1 MNATPRR
8 SIRARRTADDR
19 GAALVEFALVFP
31 FLALIL
37 FGIIEFGLAM
47 NDYQSLRQAAREGAR
62 EAVVGNFSGGRTDC
76 ALEPTPAQQL
86 VCLTKAR
93 AGTDDMAVRVA
104 VTEGGEAGEYGSVA
118 VCVAKRL
125 SSYTGLMQ
133 PFINGR
139 VLSSSIE
146 MRIEREIELSDF
158 AETPPAGTTWE
169 QLCR

>member
-8 SIRARRTADDR
+8 PIRRCRTADDR
-19 GAALVEFALVFP
+19 GAALVEFALIFP

-62 EAVVGNFSGGRTDC
+62 EAVVGNYSGGRSDC

-93 AGTDDMAVRVA
+93 AGTNEMAVRV
-104 VTEGGEAGEYGSVA
+104 VVVEGTEAGEYGSVE

-125 SSYTGLMQ
+125 RSYTGLMQ
-133 PFINGR
+133 PFIDGR

-146 MRIEREIELSDF
+146 MRTEREIDLADF
-158 AETPPAGTTWE
+158 AEPPPAGTTWE
-169 QLCR
+169 HLCD